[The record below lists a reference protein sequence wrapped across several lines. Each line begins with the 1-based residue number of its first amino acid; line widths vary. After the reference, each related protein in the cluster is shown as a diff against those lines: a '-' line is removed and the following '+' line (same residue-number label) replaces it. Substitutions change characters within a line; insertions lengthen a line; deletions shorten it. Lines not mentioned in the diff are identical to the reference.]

1 MTFNLQ
7 AQLAENQIDPNSP
20 LSDHI
25 KPHPV
30 VDIGTLGEK
39 VSNGAT
45 KGESEKKQL
54 SNGNLSD
61 NSDPELEQSGTL
73 KQRTFFRRFSFKG
86 ITKGKALN
94 FFHRAGSDEVQ
105 RFSINPLGHH
115 HDHDYNYDDHQ
126 VELGPGGL
134 LGGKERKGRSTKTVV
149 ECKREGL
156 VSLICSDLLNIFFA
170 SLL

>member
-1 MTFNLQ
+1 M
-7 AQLAENQIDPNSP
+7 AENQIDPNSP
-20 LSDHI
+20 LTDHI

-105 RFSINPLGHH
+105 RFSINPLGHQYDH
-115 HDHDYNYDDHQ
+115 HYNYDHNDNNDHDQ

-156 VSLICSDLLNIFFA
+156 VSLILALIF
-170 SLL
+170 

>member
-7 AQLAENQIDPNSP
+7 AQLAETQIDPNSP

-39 VSNGAT
+39 VPNGAT

-105 RFSINPLGHH
+105 RFSINPLGYQY
-115 HDHDYNYDDHQ
+115 DHDITMIMIIIMTMII
-126 VELGPGGL
+126 E
-134 LGGKERKGRSTKTVV
+134 
-149 ECKREGL
+149 
-156 VSLICSDLLNIFFA
+156 
-170 SLL
+170 

>member
-1 MTFNLQ
+1 M
-7 AQLAENQIDPNSP
+7 AENQIDPNSP
-20 LSDHI
+20 LTDHI

-105 RFSINPLGHH
+105 RLSINSLGYHQ
-115 HDHDYNYDDHQ
+115 DHDNNYGHDYDYDHDQ
-126 VELGPGGL
+126 VELGPGL

-156 VSLICSDLLNIFFA
+156 VRLIFALIF
-170 SLL
+170 